1 MFEKIKEIIVREL
14 GADES
19 QVTMET
25 SFKDDLGVDSLDLFQ
40 MVMAVEEEYDIE
52 IPSEDIENISTVGE
66 FVEYL
71 KGKIDAE

>member
-71 KGKIDAE
+71 KGKTDAE

>member
-52 IPSEDIENISTVGE
+52 IPSEDIENMSTVGE

-71 KGKIDAE
+71 KGKTDAE

>member
-1 MFEKIKEIIVREL
+1 MFEKIKEIIVKEL

-71 KGKIDAE
+71 KGKTDAE